1 LSFAAPDPQNLP
13 HLGSTEKEGFMLKNK
28 LTYGAGAGLIVGIP
42 LFAMTLAFKD
52 NPPPE
57 QFGMLIG
64 YAIMLVA
71 LSLVFVAV
79 KRHRD
84 VDLGGVI
91 SFWRA
96 LTLGLGVSA
105 VAGVLYVLAWEAA
118 VAAAGPSFI
127 SDYMAK
133 YIAQQQAA
141 GLAGDALVKL
151 TREMEAFQTQYA
163 NPLFRLPITFLEI
176 FPVGV
181 VVSLVSAGLLRN
193 RNFLPARRG

>member
-1 LSFAAPDPQNLP
+1 MFDRI
-13 HLGSTEKEGFMLKNK
+13 

-42 LFAMTLAFKD
+42 LFAISTAFKD

-57 QFGMLIG
+57 NIGMLIG
-64 YAIMLVA
+64 YTMMLIA
-71 LSLVFVAV
+71 LSLVFLAV

-96 LTLGLGVSA
+96 LVLGIGVSV
-105 VAGVLYVLAWEAA
+105 VAGVLYVLAWEATIL
-118 VAAAGPSFI
+118 VAGPDFFAN
-127 SDYMAK
+127 YTRN
-133 YIAQQQAA
+133 YIAQQEAA
-141 GLAGDALVKL
+141 GLAGEALAKL
-151 TREMEAFQTQYA
+151 TREMEAFNRQYA
-163 NPLFRLPITFLEI
+163 NPLFRMPLTFIEI

-181 VVSLVSAGLLRN
+181 LVSLVSAALLRN

>member
-1 LSFAAPDPQNLP
+1 MFNRI
-13 HLGSTEKEGFMLKNK
+13 

-42 LFAMTLAFKD
+42 LFAITLAFKD

-57 QFGMLIG
+57 QYGVLIG
-64 YAIMLVA
+64 YTIMLVA

-79 KRHRD
+79 KRYRD

-96 LTLGLGVSA
+96 LMLGLGVSV
-105 VAGVLYVLAWEAA
+105 VAGIFYVIAWEAA
-118 VAAAGPSFI
+118 LAALGT
-127 SDYMAK
+127 DYIGEYTRR

-141 GLAGDALVKL
+141 GLAGEALAKL
-151 TREMEAFQTQYA
+151 TREMQAFNLQYA
-163 NPLFRLPITFLEI
+163 NPLFRLPLTFIEI

-181 VVSLVSAGLLRN
+181 LVSLVSAGLLRN
-193 RNFLPARRG
+193 RNFLPARRA